1 MQYDNY
7 LHIAKCT
14 NFIAPDQFDR
24 LLDDCACWFSLHE
37 LSLTGRFSKPRRF
50 SKIRSYPPRVELGQ
64 RHWARQSKAARAQCG
79 QRCPLCGTTAPP
91 SFSGNGAIGSTC
103 AAYCLL
109 HTSVQCRVNKH
120 LSQCSRVTGMRAG
133 ALYQSFFSTIWN
145 YSRNGRRERELNY
158 LFFISLSLSLS
169 LPLSHTHTHTCGLEN
184 IMNN

>member
-14 NFIAPDQFDR
+14 NFIAPDQLDR

-50 SKIRSYPPRVELGQ
+50 SKIRSSYPPRVELGQ

-91 SFSGNGAIGSTC
+91 SFSGNGAIGSSC

-109 HTSVQCRVNKH
+109 VYTTHQCPVSCKFY
-120 LSQCSRVTGMRAG
+120 RAG
-133 ALYQSFFSTIWN
+133 FTNFVFTRHALSCFALYFNYILESYFFQ
-145 YSRNGRRERELNY
+145 
-158 LFFISLSLSLS
+158 
-169 LPLSHTHTHTCGLEN
+169 
-184 IMNN
+184 